1 MKISEKGQITIP
13 KTLRDKFG
21 LQKDVEVDFKPVKNG
36 VLIRKRS
43 LSMHP
48 VDQVFGILDRQSNTD
63 KYIDEIRG
71 K

>member
-21 LQKDVEVDFKPVKNG
+21 LKKDVEVDFKPVKNG
-36 VLIRKRS
+36 VLISKRS
-43 LSMHP
+43 LNVHP
-48 VDQVFGILDRQSNTD
+48 VDQVLGILDRESSTD
-63 KYIDEIRG
+63 KYMDEIRG